1 MALFKRQEALD
12 LLQEKEAR
20 LAELTLRS
28 ETAVQMVRNTID
40 NLQVVNQDIEATVC
54 EIDTYLQRLNETRA
68 NLDSTHSKNQKIMQN
83 FSQLLCLD

>member
-68 NLDSTHSKNQKIMQN
+68 NLDSTHGKNQKIMQN

>member
-1 MALFKRQEALD
+1 MVFKKKEAMD

-20 LAELTLRS
+20 LAELSLRS
-28 ETAVQMVRNTID
+28 DSAVQMVQSTIN
-40 NLQVVNQDIEATVC
+40 NLAIVNQNIEETMG

-68 NLDSTHSKNQKIMQN
+68 SLDSTHGKNQKVMQN

>member
-1 MALFKRQEALD
+1 MAFFKRQETLD

-20 LAELTLRS
+20 LAELALRS

-54 EIDTYLQRLNETRA
+54 EIDTYLLEG
-68 NLDSTHSKNQKIMQN
+68 
-83 FSQLLCLD
+83 

>member
-1 MALFKRQEALD
+1 MAFFKRQEALD

-54 EIDTYLQRLNETRA
+54 EIDTYLLEG
-68 NLDSTHSKNQKIMQN
+68 
-83 FSQLLCLD
+83 

>member
-1 MALFKRQEALD
+1 MVFRKKEVMD

-20 LAELTLRS
+20 LAELSLRS
-28 ETAVQMVRNTID
+28 DSAVQMVQSTIN
-40 NLQVVNQDIEATVC
+40 NLAIVNQDIEETMG

-68 NLDSTHSKNQKIMQN
+68 SLDSTHGKNQKVMQN

>member
-1 MALFKRQEALD
+1 MVFKKKEAMD

-20 LAELTLRS
+20 LAELSLRS
-28 ETAVQMVRNTID
+28 DSAVQMVQSTIN
-40 NLQVVNQDIEATVC
+40 NLAIVNQDIEETMG

-68 NLDSTHSKNQKIMQN
+68 SLDSTHGKNQKVMQN

>member
-1 MALFKRQEALD
+1 MVFKKKESMD

-20 LAELTLRS
+20 LAELSLRS
-28 ETAVQMVRNTID
+28 DSAVQMVQSTIN
-40 NLQVVNQDIEATVC
+40 NLAIVNQDIEETMG

-68 NLDSTHSKNQKIMQN
+68 SLDSTHGKNQKVMQN

>member
-1 MALFKRQEALD
+1 MVFKKREAMD

-20 LAELTLRS
+20 LAELSLRS
-28 ETAVQMVRNTID
+28 DSAVQMVQSTIN
-40 NLQVVNQDIEATVC
+40 NLAIVNQDIEETMG

-68 NLDSTHSKNQKIMQN
+68 SLDSTHGKNQKVMQN

>member
-1 MALFKRQEALD
+1 MAFFKRQEALD

-20 LAELTLRS
+20 LAELALRS

-68 NLDSTHSKNQKIMQN
+68 NLDSTYGKNQKIMQN

>member
-1 MALFKRQEALD
+1 MAFFKRQEALD

-20 LAELTLRS
+20 LAELALRS

-54 EIDTYLQRLNETRA
+54 EIDTYLLEG
-68 NLDSTHSKNQKIMQN
+68 
-83 FSQLLCLD
+83 

>member
-1 MALFKRQEALD
+1 MVFKKKEVMD

-20 LAELTLRS
+20 LAELSLRS
-28 ETAVQMVRNTID
+28 DSAVQMVQSTIN
-40 NLQVVNQDIEATVC
+40 NLAIVNQDIEETMG

-68 NLDSTHSKNQKIMQN
+68 SLDSTHGKNQKVMQN